1 MPWISCKVELKL
13 KWKKYCVFSAAGNDN
28 TNDNL
33 NRHKTIC
40 SCRHFIN
47 KRQPKWSKLLS
58 KGFEYQLVGMNIEKK
73 RGNKITINIDK
84 YRYFLESNFVGVN
97 RFFVLVYSNQDENC
111 KRI

>member
-73 RGNKITINIDK
+73 RGNKIAINIDK